1 MSNTKD
7 TFEHI
12 AEDSMDLLIDALEAW
27 ADLSVRE
34 QALARILIGVQA
46 ADICK
51 RAIALKA

>member
-12 AEDSMDLLIDALEAW
+12 AEDSMDLLIDALEVMAE
-27 ADLSVRE
+27 LSGQE
-34 QALARILIGVQA
+34 QVLARILIGVKA